1 MNNNMSLCI
10 LLSTSLVQHMQIDIV
25 RRVKLDHST
34 CLPPL
39 KNLPQVIVSVV
50 ISLTFVRPIL
60 LTYRNQP
67 IYFYCKS
74 INWFLY
80 EAIRFK

>member
-1 MNNNMSLCI
+1 MNNNVSLSI
-10 LLSTSLVQHMQIDIV
+10 LLSTSLIHHMKMDLV

-60 LTYRNQP
+60 RTYRNQP
-67 IYFYCKS
+67 IYFYSKS
-74 INWFLY
+74 VNWFLH

>member
-1 MNNNMSLCI
+1 MNNNMSLSI
-10 LLSTSLVQHMQIDIV
+10 LLSTSLVHHMKMDLV

-50 ISLTFVRPIL
+50 ISLTFVRQIL
-60 LTYRNQP
+60 PTYRNQA

-74 INWFLY
+74 VNCFLH
-80 EAIRFK
+80 EAISFK